1 MTGIDVTAAAGEIGW
16 EKVRAAGVD
25 FVMIRAGGGRAMDV
39 RFGENLAGAD
49 RAGIAVGV
57 FHTLSAADLQG
68 ALEEA
73 ELFLSQIRPHRE
85 KIRLWAC
92 CRAESGT
99 ANVLYGFLRRVQ
111 AAGFSPMLC
120 APPELVRSLPD
131 GGRAFPLWL
140 LSWNVPEYRAMQFC
154 PRIWQ
159 YDSGFAEGVPV
170 RIPRNR
176 GYFGCRMPDVRRNS

>member
-1 MTGIDVTAAAGEIGW
+1 MDVTSAAGEICW
-16 EKVRAAGVD
+16 EKVRAAGMD
-25 FVMIRAGGGRAMDV
+25 FAMIRAGRGQTRDV
-39 RFGENLAGAD
+39 RFGEILAGAD
-49 RAGIAVGV
+49 RVGMAAGV
-57 FHTLSAADLQG
+57 FHTLGASDLHG

-73 ELFLSQIRPHRE
+73 ELFLSQIRPRRE
-85 KIRLWAC
+85 KIRLWTC

-99 ANVLYGFLRRVQ
+99 ASVLYGFLRRVQ

-159 YDSGFAEGVPV
+159 YDSGFADGVTV

-176 GYFGCRMPDVRRNS
+176 GYFGSRMPDVRRIT

>member
-1 MTGIDVTAAAGEIGW
+1 MEKSFPFNAVVTD
-16 EKVRAAGVD
+16 GV
-25 FVMIRAGGGRAMDV
+25 
-39 RFGENLAGAD
+39 AD
-49 RAGIAVGV
+49 RVY
-57 FHTLSAADLQG
+57 SAEDFA
-68 ALEEA
+68 A
-73 ELFLSQIRPHRE
+73 ER
-85 KIRLWAC
+85 
-92 CRAESGT
+92 
-99 ANVLYGFLRRVQ
+99 

-159 YDSGFAEGVPV
+159 YDSGFADGVTV

-176 GYFGCRMPDVRRNS
+176 GYFGSRMPDVRRIT

>member
-1 MTGIDVTAAAGEIGW
+1 MDVTSAAGEIRW
-16 EKVRAAGVD
+16 EKVRAAGMN
-25 FVMIRAGGGRAMDV
+25 FAMIRAGRGQVRDE

-49 RAGIAVGV
+49 RARIAVGV
-57 FHTLSAADLQG
+57 FHTLCASDLSG

-73 ELFLSQIRPHRE
+73 ELFLSQIRPYRE
-85 KIRLWAC
+85 RICLWAC

-99 ANVLYGFLRRVQ
+99 ASVLYGFLRRVQ
-111 AAGFSPMLC
+111 TAGFSPMLC

-140 LSWNVPEYRAMQFC
+140 LSWNVPEFRAMQFC

-159 YDSGFAEGVPV
+159 YDSGFTDGVTV

-176 GYFGCRMPDVRRNS
+176 GYFGCRMPDVRRIS

>member
-1 MTGIDVTAAAGEIGW
+1 MDVTSAAGEICW
-16 EKVRAAGVD
+16 EKVRAAGMD
-25 FVMIRAGGGRAMDV
+25 FAMIRAGRGQTRDV

-49 RAGIAVGV
+49 RVGM
-57 FHTLSAADLQG
+57 
-68 ALEEA
+68 
-73 ELFLSQIRPHRE
+73 
-85 KIRLWAC
+85 
-92 CRAESGT
+92 
-99 ANVLYGFLRRVQ
+99 

-131 GGRAFPLWL
+131 IGRAFPLWL

-159 YDSGFAEGVPV
+159 YDSGFADGVTV

-176 GYFGCRMPDVRRNS
+176 GYFGSRMPDVRRIT